1 MKLYYSPRTRA
12 GRVRWLLEELKE
24 AGAPVEYELERVDMK
39 AGAHKTADYKMIHPH
54 GSVPAFVDGDVTIY
68 ESAAIVLY
76 LADKFIGAGLA
87 PPFGSKSRGLYYQ
100 WAFYGMATVE
110 QHIIAAN
117 VALSHLGEADKPA
130 AMIEERKKFE
140 TIAQVIG
147 RAVGENGYLLGEHF
161 SACDVVCGGAV
172 IWGNFQGYFEG
183 HERVKSYAKRL
194 ADRPASRRAR
204 AD

>member
-24 AGAPVEYELERVDMK
+24 AGAPVEFELERVDMK

-54 GSVPAFVDGDVTIY
+54 GSLPAFVDGDTTIF

-110 QHIIAAN
+110 QQIISSIT
-117 VALSHLGEADKPA
+117 ALSPVPEAEKEQ
-130 AMIEERKKFE
+130 AMVEQRKKFA
-140 TIAQVIG
+140 TIAEVIG
-147 RAVGENGYLLGEHF
+147 RAVGENGYLLGENF
-161 SACDVVCGGAV
+161 SACDVVCGGAL
-172 IWGNFQGYFEG
+172 IWGNFMGFFEG
-183 HERVKSYAKRL
+183 HERVKAYAKRL